1 MIYMVD
7 SIQIAAEDTRRY
19 LDAFESVFLPPARK
33 RGMELVACWHT
44 PTDIGEDV
52 TVMTV
57 FRIHD
62 WAHWDELRMKNVTD
76 PALYDWAEIQN
87 ELQKQGTRRFYQAAE
102 FSPEFN
108 P

>member
-7 SIQIAAEDTRRY
+7 SIQIAAEDTERY
-19 LDAFESVFLPPARK
+19 LEAFASVFLPPARR

-44 PTDIGEDV
+44 PRDIGEDV

-57 FRIHD
+57 FRFRD
-62 WAHWDELRMKNVTD
+62 WAHWDELRMKSVMD
-76 PALYDWAEIQN
+76 PALYDWIAIQTK
-87 ELQKQGTRRFYQAAE
+87 LQKYGTRRFYQAAE